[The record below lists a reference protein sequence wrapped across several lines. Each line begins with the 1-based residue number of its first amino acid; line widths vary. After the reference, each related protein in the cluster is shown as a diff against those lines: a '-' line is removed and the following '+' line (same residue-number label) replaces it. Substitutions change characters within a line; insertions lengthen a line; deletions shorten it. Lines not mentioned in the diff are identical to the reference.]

1 MTIDLES
8 VRGGLRRIRRK
19 NQENLLDGIK
29 ISRLRAKERRLK
41 NNLAK
46 IKARLTRIYK
56 ALREVK
62 RGQNKTAIEI
72 FSERLGMELAA
83 AELLKVSTEGV
94 STQSENVIKEFH
106 ELTEDLEK
114 ANIRSKV
121 REGKRDTIMI

>member
-1 MTIDLES
+1 VTIDLES

>member
-29 ISRLRAKERRLK
+29 ISRLRAEERRLK

-46 IKARLTRIYK
+46 TKARLTRIYK

-114 ANIRSKV
+114 QTSVPK
-121 REGKRDTIMI
+121 